1 MSSDPFY
8 ASQFES
14 SPRIEWS
21 TRGHPSHFVKQ
32 LVGKVQ
38 GTAFSVQTKEANAHL
53 PIENETRLD
62 GSRMEI
68 FGVRKSHRGPRGILE
83 QFDEGPLRVFEL
95 REKVGVARDGSF
107 DLS

>member
-53 PIENETRLD
+53 PIENEPDL
-62 GSRMEI
+62 MA
-68 FGVRKSHRGPRGILE
+68 LE
-83 QFDEGPLRVFEL
+83 WRFSASERAIEVLE
-95 REKVGVARDGSF
+95 ES
-107 DLS
+107 LSNLTKAH